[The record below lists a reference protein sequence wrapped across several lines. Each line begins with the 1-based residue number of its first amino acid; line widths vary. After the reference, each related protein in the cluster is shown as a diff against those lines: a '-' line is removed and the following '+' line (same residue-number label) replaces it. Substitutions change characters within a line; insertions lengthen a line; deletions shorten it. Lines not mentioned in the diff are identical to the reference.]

1 MADAPYKIFGVHPS
15 RLKVATSTS
24 GTTSIDPFVNAFTM
38 DFNLT
43 TLTFEYSGTSDQV
56 QVGSAL
62 TGTIGLGKFNTAIL
76 DSIVGVTAETSG
88 LMSGYA
94 KQWNPELGT
103 YPYVQME
110 IDLRVQDD
118 AASGAETELT
128 IVVWKAK
135 LQNPFAVG
143 DVGNLEANT
152 QTLSWSATSTAT
164 DILGAAI
171 PGVTGDEII
180 TYSILKAT

>member
-15 RLKVATSTS
+15 RLKVATSTA
-24 GTTSIDPFVNAFTM
+24 GTTSIDPYVNSFTM

-43 TLTFEYSGTSDQV
+43 TLTFEYSGTSDII

-76 DSIVGVTAETSG
+76 DSIVGVTAQTTG

-135 LQNPFAVG
+135 LQNPFAPS
-143 DVGNLEANT
+143 DIGNLEANS
-152 QTLSWSATSTAT
+152 QTLTWSATATAT
-164 DILGAAI
+164 DILSAAI
-171 PGVTGDEII
+171 PGVTGQQTV
-180 TYSILKAT
+180 TYSILKAS